1 MNMNN
6 ADNMSSEEE
15 IDLLKL
21 LGALW
26 KRIWIIALAAVVGGV
41 VLLAYTKILVTPLY
55 KSSAMMYV
63 NNSDFSVGST
73 KVSLSDLNAAQ
84 SLVDTY
90 AVILKSR
97 GTLEEVID
105 KAQLPYTYEEL
116 SKMVETGAVDN
127 TEIFSITVT
136 SDDPQ
141 EATKIANT
149 IVEVLPDR
157 ITEIMDGSDVRT
169 VDFAVVPS
177 KKASPS
183 TTKNTLLGLIAGF
196 VLACAVIIVRELMDT
211 KLHSEDYLLTQY
223 PDIPLLAV
231 IPDMNKKTGKRSY
244 YYYENK

>member
-6 ADNMSSEEE
+6 ADMSKEDE

-21 LGALW
+21 FRALW
-26 KRIWIIALAAVVGGV
+26 KKIWVIALAAIIGGGAMF
-41 VLLAYTKILVTPLY
+41 AYTKLLVTPLY

-97 GTLEEVID
+97 GTLEKVID
-105 KAQLPYTYEEL
+105 EAQLPYTYEEL
-116 SKMVETGAVDN
+116 NKMVETGAVNN

-136 SDDPQ
+136 SADPE

-149 IVEVLPDR
+149 IVDVLPDR
-157 ITEIMDGSDVRT
+157 ISEIMDGSDVRT

-177 KKASPS
+177 VKSSPS
-183 TTKNTLLGLIAGF
+183 TTKNMMLGIIAGF
-196 VLACAVIIVRELMDT
+196 VLACAVIIVIELMDT
-211 KLHSEDYLLTQY
+211 KIHSEDYLLTEY

-231 IPDMNKKTGKRSY
+231 ITDMNKKPGKHSY

>member
-6 ADNMSSEEE
+6 ADMSKEDE

-21 LGALW
+21 FKALW
-26 KRIWIIALAAVVGGV
+26 KKIWVIALAAIIGGGAMF
-41 VLLAYTKILVTPLY
+41 AYTKLLVTPLY

-97 GTLEEVID
+97 GTLEKVID
-105 KAQLPYTYEEL
+105 EAQLPYTYEEL
-116 SKMVETGAVDN
+116 NEMVETGAVDN
-127 TEIFSITVT
+127 TEIFSITAT
-136 SDDPQ
+136 SADPE

-149 IVEVLPDR
+149 IVDVLPDR
-157 ITEIMDGSDVRT
+157 ILEIMDGSDVRT

-177 KKASPS
+177 VKSSPS
-183 TTKNTLLGLIAGF
+183 TTKNMMLGIIAGF
-196 VLACAVIIVRELMDT
+196 VLACAVIIVIELMDT
-211 KLHSEDYLLTQY
+211 KIHSEDYLLTEY

-231 IPDMNKKTGKRSY
+231 IPDMNKKPSKHNY

>member
-6 ADNMSSEEE
+6 ADMSKEDE

-21 LGALW
+21 FRALW
-26 KRIWIIALAAVVGGV
+26 KKIWVIALAAIIGGGAMF
-41 VLLAYTKILVTPLY
+41 AYTKLLVTPLY

-97 GTLEEVID
+97 GTLEKVID
-105 KAQLPYTYEEL
+105 EAQLPYTYEEL
-116 SKMVETGAVDN
+116 NKMVETGAVNN

-136 SDDPQ
+136 SADPE

-149 IVEVLPDR
+149 IVDVLPDR
-157 ITEIMDGSDVRT
+157 ISEIMDGSDVRT

-177 KKASPS
+177 VKSSPS
-183 TTKNTLLGLIAGF
+183 TSKNMMLGILAGF
-196 VLACAVIIVRELMDT
+196 VAACAVIIVIELMDT
-211 KLHSEDYLLTQY
+211 KIHSEDYLLTEY

-231 IPDMNKKTGKRSY
+231 IPDMNKKPGKHSY

>member
-6 ADNMSSEEE
+6 ADMSKEDE

-21 LGALW
+21 FKALW
-26 KRIWIIALAAVVGGV
+26 KKIWVIALAAIIGGGV
-41 VLLAYTKILVTPLY
+41 MFAYTKLLVTPLY
-55 KSSAMMYV
+55 KSNAMMYV

-90 AVILKSR
+90 AVVLTTR
-97 GTLEEVID
+97 GTLEKVID
-105 KAQLPYTYEEL
+105 EAQLPYTYEEL
-116 SKMVETGAVDN
+116 NKMVETAAVNN

-136 SDDPQ
+136 SANPE

-149 IVEVLPDR
+149 IVDVLPDR
-157 ITEIMDGSDVRT
+157 ISEIMDGSDVRT

-177 KKASPS
+177 VKSSPS
-183 TTKNTLLGLIAGF
+183 TAKNMMLGILAGF
-196 VLACAVIIVRELMDT
+196 VAACAVIIVIELMDT
-211 KLHSEDYLLTQY
+211 KIHSEDYLLTEY

-231 IPDMNKKTGKRSY
+231 IPDMNKKPGKHSY

>member
-6 ADNMSSEEE
+6 ADMSKEDE

-21 LGALW
+21 FRALW
-26 KRIWIIALAAVVGGV
+26 KKIWVIALAAIIGGGAMF
-41 VLLAYTKILVTPLY
+41 AYTKLLVTPLY

-90 AVILKSR
+90 AVILTSR
-97 GTLEEVID
+97 GTLEKVID
-105 KAQLPYTYEEL
+105 EAQLPYTYEEL
-116 SKMVETGAVDN
+116 NKMVETGAVNN

-136 SDDPQ
+136 SADPE

-149 IVEVLPDR
+149 IVDILPDR
-157 ITEIMDGSDVRT
+157 ISEIMDGSDVRT

-177 KKASPS
+177 VKSSPS
-183 TTKNTLLGLIAGF
+183 TSKNMMLGILAGF
-196 VLACAVIIVRELMDT
+196 VAACAVIIVIELMDT
-211 KLHSEDYLLTQY
+211 KIHSEDYLLTEY

-231 IPDMNKKTGKRSY
+231 IPDMNKKPGKHSY

>member
-6 ADNMSSEEE
+6 ADMSKEDE

-21 LGALW
+21 FKALW
-26 KRIWIIALAAVVGGV
+26 KKIWVIALAAIIGGGAMF
-41 VLLAYTKILVTPLY
+41 AYTKLLVTPLY

-97 GTLEEVID
+97 GTLEKVID
-105 KAQLPYTYEEL
+105 EAQLPYTYEEL
-116 SKMVETGAVDN
+116 NEMVETGAVDN
-127 TEIFSITVT
+127 TEIFSITAT
-136 SDDPQ
+136 SADPE

-149 IVEVLPDR
+149 IVDVLPDR
-157 ITEIMDGSDVRT
+157 ISEIMDGSDVRT

-177 KKASPS
+177 VKSSPS
-183 TTKNTLLGLIAGF
+183 TTKNMMLGIIAGF
-196 VLACAVIIVRELMDT
+196 VLACAVIIVIELMDT
-211 KLHSEDYLLTQY
+211 KIHSEDYLLTEY

-231 IPDMNKKTGKRSY
+231 IPDMNKKPGKHSY

>member
-6 ADNMSSEEE
+6 ADMSKEDE

-21 LGALW
+21 FRALW
-26 KRIWIIALAAVVGGV
+26 KKIWVIALAAIIGGGAMF
-41 VLLAYTKILVTPLY
+41 AYTKLLVTPLY

-90 AVILKSR
+90 AVILTSR
-97 GTLEEVID
+97 GTLEKVID
-105 KAQLPYTYEEL
+105 EAQLPYTYEEL
-116 SKMVETGAVDN
+116 NKMVETGAVNN
-127 TEIFSITVT
+127 TEVFSITVT
-136 SDDPQ
+136 SADPE

-149 IVEVLPDR
+149 IVDILPDR
-157 ITEIMDGSDVRT
+157 ISEIMDGSDVRT

-177 KKASPS
+177 VKSSPS
-183 TTKNTLLGLIAGF
+183 TSKNMMLGILAGF
-196 VLACAVIIVRELMDT
+196 VAACAVIIVIELMDT
-211 KLHSEDYLLTQY
+211 KIHSEDYLLTEY

-231 IPDMNKKTGKRSY
+231 IPDMNKKPGKHSY

>member
-6 ADNMSSEEE
+6 ADMSKEDE

-21 LGALW
+21 FRALW
-26 KRIWIIALAAVVGGV
+26 KKIWVIALAAIIGGGAMF
-41 VLLAYTKILVTPLY
+41 AYTKLLVTPLY

-97 GTLEEVID
+97 GTLEKVID
-105 KAQLPYTYEEL
+105 EAQLPYTYEEL
-116 SKMVETGAVDN
+116 NKMVETGAVNN

-136 SDDPQ
+136 SADPE

-149 IVEVLPDR
+149 IVDVLPNR
-157 ITEIMDGSDVRT
+157 ISEIMDGSDVRT

-177 KKASPS
+177 VKSSPS
-183 TTKNTLLGLIAGF
+183 TTKNMMLGIIAGF
-196 VLACAVIIVRELMDT
+196 VSACAVIIVIELMDT
-211 KLHSEDYLLTQY
+211 KIHSEDYLLTEY

-231 IPDMNKKTGKRSY
+231 IPDMNKKPGKHSY

>member
-1 MNMNN
+1 MNINN
-6 ADNMSSEEE
+6 ADMSKEDE

-21 LGALW
+21 FKALW
-26 KRIWIIALAAVVGGV
+26 KKIWVIALAAIIGGGAMF
-41 VLLAYTKILVTPLY
+41 AYTKLLVTPLY

-97 GTLEEVID
+97 GTLEKVID
-105 KAQLPYTYEEL
+105 EAQLPYTYEEL
-116 SKMVETGAVDN
+116 NEMVETGAVDN
-127 TEIFSITVT
+127 TEIFSITAT
-136 SDDPQ
+136 SADPE

-149 IVEVLPDR
+149 IVDVLPDR
-157 ITEIMDGSDVRT
+157 ISEIMDGSDVRT

-177 KKASPS
+177 VKSSPS
-183 TTKNTLLGLIAGF
+183 TTKNMMIGIIAGF
-196 VLACAVIIVRELMDT
+196 VLACAVIIVIELMDT
-211 KLHSEDYLLTQY
+211 KIHSEDYLLTEY

-231 IPDMNKKTGKRSY
+231 IPDMNKKPGKHNY

>member
-6 ADNMSSEEE
+6 ADMSKEDE

-21 LGALW
+21 FKALW
-26 KRIWIIALAAVVGGV
+26 KKIWVIALAAIIGGGAMF
-41 VLLAYTKILVTPLY
+41 AYTKLLVTPLY

-97 GTLEEVID
+97 GTLEKVID
-105 KAQLPYTYEEL
+105 EAQLPYTYEEL
-116 SKMVETGAVDN
+116 NEMVETGAVDN
-127 TEIFSITVT
+127 TEIFSITAT
-136 SDDPQ
+136 SADPE

-149 IVEVLPDR
+149 IVDVLPDR
-157 ITEIMDGSDVRT
+157 ISEIMDGSDVRT

-177 KKASPS
+177 VKSSPS
-183 TTKNTLLGLIAGF
+183 TTKNMMIGIIAGF
-196 VLACAVIIVRELMDT
+196 VLACAVIIVIELMDT
-211 KLHSEDYLLTQY
+211 KIHSEDYLLTEY

-231 IPDMNKKTGKRSY
+231 IPDMNKKPGKHNY

>member
-6 ADNMSSEEE
+6 ADMSKEDE
-15 IDLLKL
+15 IDLLNL
-21 LGALW
+21 LRALW
-26 KRIWIIALAAVVGGV
+26 KKIWVIALAAIIGGGAMF
-41 VLLAYTKILVTPLY
+41 AYTKLLVTPLY

-97 GTLEEVID
+97 GTLEKVID
-105 KAQLPYTYEEL
+105 EAQLPYTYEEL
-116 SKMVETGAVDN
+116 NKMVETGAVNN

-136 SDDPQ
+136 SADPE

-149 IVEVLPDR
+149 IVDVLPDR
-157 ITEIMDGSDVRT
+157 ISEIMDGSDVRT

-177 KKASPS
+177 VKSSPS
-183 TTKNTLLGLIAGF
+183 TTKNMMLGIIAGF
-196 VLACAVIIVRELMDT
+196 VLACAVIIVIELMDT
-211 KLHSEDYLLTQY
+211 KIHSEDYLLTEY

-231 IPDMNKKTGKRSY
+231 IPDMNKKPGKHSY

>member
-6 ADNMSSEEE
+6 ADMSKEDE

-21 LGALW
+21 FRALW
-26 KRIWIIALAAVVGGV
+26 KKIWVIALAAIIGGGAMF
-41 VLLAYTKILVTPLY
+41 AYTKLLVTPLY

-97 GTLEEVID
+97 GTLEKVID
-105 KAQLPYTYEEL
+105 EAQLPYTYEEL
-116 SKMVETGAVDN
+116 NEMVETGAVNN
-127 TEIFSITVT
+127 TEIFSITAT
-136 SDDPQ
+136 SADPE

-149 IVEVLPDR
+149 IVDVLPDR
-157 ITEIMDGSDVRT
+157 ISEIMDGSDVRT

-177 KKASPS
+177 VKSSPS
-183 TTKNTLLGLIAGF
+183 TTKNMMLGIIAGF
-196 VLACAVIIVRELMDT
+196 VLACAVIIVIELMDT
-211 KLHSEDYLLTQY
+211 KIHSEDYLLTEY

-231 IPDMNKKTGKRSY
+231 IPDMNKKPGKHNY